1 MRGSDVYI
9 IKTWS
14 KKWPEGWG
22 ERDEDSDRSSTT
34 HPTKT
39 ALTGQTN
46 FSRIKAFQIV
56 EHISVGQKDPS
67 PGPLGREPAGDGAP
81 STMLVK
87 AHVTMPADTTTFL
100 GVCLVAQW
108 CPALCNPVNCSL
120 PGSSV
125 NRILQARILKWI
137 ALSFFKGILAARF
150 FTKVPPIFLWLY
162 LNKITDS
169 WVSPSPLLNDP
180 DQHS

>member
-1 MRGSDVYI
+1 MRIQTDPAPLTLHG
-9 IKTWS
+9 
-14 KKWPEGWG
+14 
-22 ERDEDSDRSSTT
+22 
-34 HPTKT
+34 TKT
-39 ALTGQTN
+39 VLTSQTD

-137 ALSFFKGILAARF
+137 ALSFFKGIF
-150 FTKVPPIFLWLY
+150 PTQG
-162 LNKITDS
+162 LNPHLLHWQPDS
-169 WVSPSPLLNDP
+169 LPRCHQFSCDSI
-180 DQHS
+180 